1 MIKESYDGT
10 VTLIMKRWYWHSTF
24 PPVTLIISTWTCHDY
39 WYWMCVCRCRWGP
52 RCPASR
58 TASAGGPSL
67 EWGISS
73 QLLTASSQTKLGQG
87 TGIPW
92 SSYSLF
98 SCQAKP
104 GLRTGIVY
112 SSVTLFL
119 TFLLPSQARPENRNC
134 IFFYDTLSPLRF
146 FQPSN
151 ACTYMLYYT
160 LTHLPPAKPS

>member
-10 VTLIMKRWYWHSTF
+10 VTLIMTRWYWHSTF

-39 WYWMCVCRCRWGP
+39 WYWMRVCRCRWGP
-52 RCPASR
+52 RCQASR

-73 QLLTASSQTKLGQG
+73 QLLTASSQTNLGQG

-119 TFLLPSQARPENRNC
+119 TYCTFQPSNVQICSITLLLTYLQPSQARSGDR
-134 IFFYDTLSPLRF
+134 TAL
-146 FQPSN
+146 
-151 ACTYMLYYT
+151 
-160 LTHLPPAKPS
+160 LTHP